1 MDMAHQEGMDLP
13 TGVNTA
19 YLNSIVKDKEVV
31 TDINADIEEK
41 ISAIVRW
48 NAMVMVVKA
57 NQLPYDLG
65 GHIASFA
72 SSATLYEVAS

>member
-1 MDMAHQEGMDLP
+1 MAHQEGMDLP

-48 NAMVMVVKA
+48 NAMVMVVLSIKVM
-57 NQLPYDLG
+57 QKIL
-65 GHIASFA
+65 
-72 SSATLYEVAS
+72 

>member
-1 MDMAHQEGMDLP
+1 MDMAHKEGMDLP
-13 TGVNTA
+13 TGVNTS
-19 YLNSIVKDKEVV
+19 YLNSIAKEKEVA
-31 TDINADIEEK
+31 TDINADIEER

-72 SSATLYEVAS
+72 SRAVIIPNL

>member
-41 ISAIVRW
+41 ISAL
-48 NAMVMVVKA
+48 MC
-57 NQLPYDLG
+57 
-65 GHIASFA
+65 HIH
-72 SSATLYEVAS
+72 